1 MKTRLSSLV
10 IALCLVLSMAVTAF
24 AAPLTDIENH
34 WAKEQI
40 KTWEEKGLVK
50 GYEDGTFRPDN
61 NVSRAE
67 FMALVN
73 RAFNYQEKAEID
85 YKDVK
90 EDAWYADVIKIAKAA
105 GYISGYEDGTMRP
118 NNPISRQEAAIIIM
132 KILGLEEN
140 AAGADKFQDASS
152 IPAWSKGAV
161 GAVASSGIMGGYPD
175 GTFRAVNLIKRAEA
189 VVALEKALSSKAGV
203 IKTDVTYDKAGTY
216 GPVTGSEVIDRNV
229 VITAANVTLQNTI
242 IEGDLTIDEAVGAG
256 DVNLKKVT
264 VKGDTYIYGGGKDS
278 IYFIDSQTGRTFVLK
293 DDGPVRIVIS
303 GTTAI
308 EELIAQSG
316 VTVEEV
322 DLSGEGVEGI
332 TVDKK
337 VDGDIEINLR
347 GVNLENLEINTPVV
361 SVNTDKNTTINY
373 LTANAKAEFRGP
385 GTIKNAVINADGVT
399 FEKMPEKQEV
409 NKGVTPPTVAK
420 SGGGGGGGGS
430 SKEEVS
436 AISVE
441 GVAKVGETLTAKVTP
456 TGATVNYQWQA
467 SADDGTTWDDIAD
480 ATSKTYI
487 LSENEV
493 GKLIRVKVTGTG
505 NYTGTKISEAVGP
518 VTAGEEPEPVASTY
532 KFSYEVPDKVI
543 AGESYTVPVT
553 IEPETEGTVGYE
565 RVRFD
570 VEVTTPDGATLQLLA
585 EDTNGVVHDV
595 AQIGY
600 WGPENGFPIDANYSA
615 TTEFTAIFSTPGTYT
630 ITFSLV
636 DLDAGEAQ
644 VTETVTIEVIGA
656 VGPVE
661 ALITDLPEVPDD
673 PAPELSDF
681 SKPKPD
687 GEKLTAIYNYLAY
700 LENAEAVAAAKE
712 AFDALDPSDQ
722 AKVERGTKA
731 KLDAAV
737 AKISELKAFVIDN
750 TTIGVGTYKEDY
762 SGLTEGAKGRIM
774 VSVQWPF
781 RVADG
786 FNTEEG
792 LTSIEEYLYN
802 DERGELVRNVA
813 VLDKMNP
820 STTGNWPCNLSGSF
834 DLGVQRISSSG
845 SWNNGLYELSGDEV
859 TQADLPDKVV
869 VEFTYRYAAVY
880 FG

>member
-161 GAVASSGIMGGYPD
+161 GAVASAGIMGGYPD
-175 GTFRAVNLIKRAEA
+175 GTFRAASFITRAEA
-189 VVALEKALSSKAGV
+189 VVTLDRALSGEAGV
-203 IKTDVTYDKAGTY
+203 VKEDVIYDKAGTY
-216 GPVTGSEVIDRNV
+216 GPATGSEVIDRNV

-278 IYFIDSQTGRTFVLK
+278 IYFIDSQTGRTYVLK
-293 DDGPVRIVIS
+293 DAGPVRIVVS
-303 GTTAI
+303 GTTDMD
-308 EELIAQSG
+308 ELIAQSG

-322 DLSGEGVEGI
+322 DLTGEGVKVI

-337 VDGDIEINLR
+337 VDGNIEINLK
-347 GVNLENLEINTPVV
+347 GVNLEKLEINTPGVIV
-361 SVNTDKNTTINY
+361 RTDRNTTINH
-373 LTANAKAEFRGP
+373 LTVNAKTDFRGQ
-385 GTIKNAVINADGVT
+385 GTISNAVINADGVT

-436 AISVE
+436 AISVA
-441 GVAKVGETLTAKVTP
+441 GDAVVGETLEAVDLKP
-456 TGATVNYQWQA
+456 TNATVKYQWQRA
-467 SADDGTTWDDIAD
+467 AAKDGGYVDIEG
-480 ATSKTYI
+480 ATGKTYK
-487 LSENEV
+487 LV
-493 GKLIRVKVTGTG
+493 DDDAGKWIKVKATGTG
-505 NYTGTKISEAVGP
+505 NYTGTVESKPVGP
-518 VTAGEEPEPVASTY
+518 VLAASLSWARIDDAEITPDAIGFSDQKLTIDDAVVNSPIYIAIKAENEADEALAARNVIIGEDVNTDS
-532 KFSYEVPDKVI
+532 FGVEVVKGYVYSNGSWEKV
-543 AGESYTVPVT
+543 EDPPK
-553 IEPETEGTVGYE
+553 IEYDDSNQYFYYNLNNFEGTIV
-565 RVRFD
+565 
-570 VEVTTPDGATLQLLA
+570 
-585 EDTNGVVHDV
+585 
-595 AQIGY
+595 
-600 WGPENGFPIDANYSA
+600 
-615 TTEFTAIFSTPGTYT
+615 
-630 ITFSLV
+630 
-636 DLDAGEAQ
+636 Q
-644 VTETVTIEVIGA
+644 VI
-656 VGPVE
+656 
-661 ALITDLPEVPDD
+661 
-673 PAPELSDF
+673 
-681 SKPKPD
+681 
-687 GEKLTAIYNYLAY
+687 KLTPK
-700 LENAEAVAAAKE
+700 AVNT
-712 AFDALDPSDQ
+712 FTI
-722 AKVERGTKA
+722 KV
-731 KLDAAV
+731 
-737 AKISELKAFVIDN
+737 
-750 TTIGVGTYKEDY
+750 Y
-762 SGLTEGAKGRIM
+762 M
-774 VSVQWPF
+774 VS
-781 RVADG
+781 
-786 FNTEEG
+786 
-792 LTSIEEYLYN
+792 
-802 DERGELVRNVA
+802 
-813 VLDKMNP
+813 M
-820 STTGNWPCNLSGSF
+820 
-834 DLGVQRISSSG
+834 
-845 SWNNGLYELSGDEV
+845 
-859 TQADLPDKVV
+859 
-869 VEFTYRYAAVY
+869 
-880 FG
+880 